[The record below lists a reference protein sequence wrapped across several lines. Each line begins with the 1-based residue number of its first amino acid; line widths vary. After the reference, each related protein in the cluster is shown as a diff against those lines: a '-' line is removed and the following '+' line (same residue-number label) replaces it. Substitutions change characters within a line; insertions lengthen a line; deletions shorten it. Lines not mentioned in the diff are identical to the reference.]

1 MYDLDGYNQCG
12 YHQES
17 GLSREGVP
25 RPHNA
30 LDPEESADAVEPRD
44 EKGSYTDAWNE
55 DGATEDED
63 EDEDGVLIGWDY
75 EPFDE
80 ADLANEGWDNGTWGD
95 DGGAAFLN
103 AENNPNWS
111 DGPFSY
117 VDEGFGVFILAG
129 LLRYANNGY
138 GINYQDFDS
147 SDHTTDIDGQTT
159 PPEPHALGHVYRV
172 PYLGRLVSPG
182 TTINIPQGVPSL
194 YSLLMAW
201 KYWLSWSLTLR
212 WSSLPTAS
220 SCGSTTSLRPEDTSI
235 TDGAWMQRATI
246 STATVYANS
255 FQLVEISTDTF

>member
-12 YHQES
+12 YYQES
-17 GLSREGVP
+17 GLSREGVS

-44 EKGSYTDAWNE
+44 EKGNYTDAWNE

-201 KYWLSWSLTLR
+201 KYWLFMVAY
-212 WSSLPTAS
+212 TALVLAPH
-220 SCGSTTSLRPEDTSI
+220 GFVVWLHNKLAARGHVYNGWGMDAEGYDFYGYSI
-235 TDGAWMQRATI
+235 C
-246 STATVYANS
+246 
-255 FQLVEISTDTF
+255 